1 MPLEDKFEYYRYK
14 KLDMGC
20 PYINFLA
27 TMSDPKDRQAL
38 EKAVNNGLPATTI
51 CKALRAEGYK
61 LGEISINEH
70 RRGVC
75 RCQNKK

>member
-1 MPLEDKFEYYRYK
+1 MPLEDKFEHYRYK
-14 KLDMGC
+14 KLDVGC
-20 PYINFLA
+20 PYANFLA
-27 TMSDPKDRQAL
+27 SMTDNKDRQAL
-38 EKAVNNGLPATTI
+38 ENAVNHGLPATTI

-75 RCQNKK
+75 RCQSKK

>member
-1 MPLEDKFEYYRYK
+1 MSLEDKFEHYRYK
-14 KLDMGC
+14 KLGHGC
-20 PYINFLA
+20 PYINFLESM
-27 TMSDPKDRQAL
+27 TNNEDRKAL

-51 CKALRAEGYK
+51 CKALRSEGYK

-75 RCQNKK
+75 RCETKK